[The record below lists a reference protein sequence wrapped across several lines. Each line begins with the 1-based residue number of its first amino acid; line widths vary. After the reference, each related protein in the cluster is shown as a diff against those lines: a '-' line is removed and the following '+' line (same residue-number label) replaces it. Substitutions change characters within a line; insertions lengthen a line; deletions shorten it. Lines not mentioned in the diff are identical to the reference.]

1 MNAMGDIKNYGKSN
15 RDRLLNLA
23 KQTKDADYNLI
34 LLRFVQ
40 ERFLYRLS
48 LSAYR
53 KNFFLKGG
61 ALLFAYERFAAR
73 PTRDM
78 DFLGDHISRDK
89 ETVKRIM
96 LEICGIACE
105 EDGVTFEC
113 GEEEIWLEDITVEKE
128 YNGTRVHMTA
138 HMDTIEQ
145 PFSIDVGFGDVIIP
159 QPVDLDYPLLL
170 EDLPE
175 VNVAAYSLETVVA
188 EKFQTMI
195 DRGTVNSRM
204 KDFFDVYTILKSGK
218 VDGGL
223 LKKAVVEVFE
233 NRGTK
238 SDPDNVVFSEDFAR
252 DPIRLTMWKN
262 YLKKIKNKG
271 ELPFADVM
279 AVVREVLW
287 PMMG

>member
-1 MNAMGDIKNYGKSN
+1 MGDIKNYGKSN
-15 RDRLLNLA
+15 RDKLLNLA
-23 KQTKDADYNLI
+23 KQTEGTDYNLI

-53 KNFFLKGG
+53 DNFFLKGG
-61 ALLFAYERFAAR
+61 ALLFAHDRFAAR

-78 DFLGDHISRDK
+78 DFLGDRISRDK
-89 ETVKRIM
+89 ENIKRIM
-96 LEICGIACE
+96 LEICSIACE
-105 EDGVTFEC
+105 EDGVTFDC

-138 HMDTIEQ
+138 HMDTIVQ
-145 PFSIDVGFGDVIIP
+145 PFSIDVGFGDVIVP
-159 QPVDLDYPLLL
+159 EPVNLDYPLLL

-195 DRGTVNSRM
+195 DRGTINSRM

-218 VDGGL
+218 VDSGL
-223 LKKAVVEVFE
+223 LKEAVVEVFE

-238 SDPDNVVFSEDFAR
+238 ADPDSVVFSDGFAQDQMR
-252 DPIRLTMWKN
+252 QTTWN
-262 YLKKIKNKG
+262 AYLKKIKYKG
-271 ELPFADVM
+271 ELPFVDVM
-279 AVVREVLW
+279 GVVREVLR
-287 PMMG
+287 PMMGGE